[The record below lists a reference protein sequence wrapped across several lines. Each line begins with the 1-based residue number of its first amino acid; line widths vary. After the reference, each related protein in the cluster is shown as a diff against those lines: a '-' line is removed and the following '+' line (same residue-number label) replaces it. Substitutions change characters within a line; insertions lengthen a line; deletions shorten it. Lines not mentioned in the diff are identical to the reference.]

1 MDDRTYIL
9 LQRKIFK
16 KYKVECMVVSE
27 IIEFNRMCSRIAS
40 YRDCELCYSTVKAII
55 QEVRDSLKDNK
66 LG

>member
-1 MDDRTYIL
+1 MEDRTYIL

-16 KYKVECMVVSE
+16 RYKIGCMVTQN
-27 IIEFNRMCSRIAS
+27 IIKFNILCSKIAEQ
-40 YRDCELCYSTVKAII
+40 RDCELCYSTVKAII